1 MIGGGMESPAPP
13 PHFAPP
19 PPPAAVHFGD
29 DDSPTNAGIVA
40 PQGDRMIGTP
50 PSEEE
55 GDLPTQIIPR
65 R

>member
-1 MIGGGMESPAPP
+1 
-13 PHFAPP
+13 
-19 PPPAAVHFGD
+19 V
-29 DDSPTNAGIVA
+29 GIAA
-40 PQGDRMIGTP
+40 PQADRMIGTP